1 MDPGGPG
8 GLVVIKKQPSGP
20 AGFALL
26 VAVVERV
33 LDAADSFGR
42 YYLLEPVASLVVV
55 AS

>member
-8 GLVVIKKQPSGP
+8 GLVVIEKQPSGPAEQP

-33 LDAADSFGR
+33 LDAADSSGR
-42 YYLLEPVASLVVV
+42 Y
-55 AS
+55 